1 MFYTTSNGNNCPSS
15 GVVLTEADC
24 KHAANQLAMSYRYI
38 KNGEKYPAGCN
49 HYDKRAVYFN
59 NIVDPSKTSPYSIYG
74 AICSTSTGMVIL
86 VIFFKEAL
94 L

>member
-1 MFYTTSNGNNCPSS
+1 MTSTGNNCPSS
-15 GVVLTEADC
+15 GVVLTEVEC
-24 KHAANQLAMSYRYI
+24 KDAANQLAMSYRSV
-38 KNGEKYPAGCN
+38 KNGEQYPAGCN

-59 NIVDPSKTSPYSIYG
+59 NIVDPSATSPHSFYG

-86 VIFFKEAL
+86 VISFKEAL